1 MAADILKWRHVVDMT
16 AFLPSEDE
24 VQATLVERIEDL
36 PPFPLLA
43 SKLLASGTS
52 GETVTRIVSTD
63 PAIAQRVLQIVNS
76 APFGA
81 STRFYS
87 TDDAVNRLGPEK
99 VRSVA
104 LNLILFDTLIN
115 RLASSNFDRTV
126 FWKHSLAL
134 AGLARALAEQLD
146 YPDPE
151 EAYTAALLH
160 DIGKIVLD
168 VAGRIRYGD
177 FLQELK
183 NYDGTVDEQERDI
196 IGLSHEDIGAYYG
209 HHWHFPERLVL
220 TIRFHHQP
228 FDHLKFDPDTNLLI
242 AIVAFADFIAWCQ
255 GFGSFDT
262 LRQPILN
269 PDVEQHL
276 SVGGIQLTG
285 LLDQMDRDLSVAAE
299 HYGFSYPS
307 AKEFRER
314 LLRTSISLGQINTR
328 YYYLHG
334 DLQHK
339 VEILSRLKDSITRP
353 HRSLD
358 VEDIVSGTLEAIHDD
373 FGFDRIIAFTID
385 ATKRTLKPTA
395 FKDVTGLGVDIMSLE
410 IHPDLSNGRFVEC
423 LRKHVPVL
431 ITGRDQQEAKILSFL
446 KTREIG
452 LVPFTSNNKIIGV
465 LGIDNATS
473 GKAIRLSDLSTVS
486 IVANELGMALENA
499 RAFEHIK
506 QRADFDGL
514 TRAYNRTAIDQLLA
528 NAYNEAAK
536 GDADLSVA
544 MVDVDLFKVFNDQYG
559 HLAGD
564 SILKLIAGTLI
575 KFSRPTEIVGRYG
588 GEEFFCIL
596 RDTDLEGA
604 VNYGERIRA
613 KIEDMGYLLRN
624 RFPDHELTI
633 SIGVAAF
640 QAHIRV
646 KEELIDMADQ
656 AMYAAKAAGRNRVM
670 IGWMDDT
677 KKMHVETPNS
687 VKR

>member
-1 MAADILKWRHVVDMT
+1 MDMT
-16 AFLPSEDE
+16 ALLPSEDE
-24 VQATLVERIEDL
+24 VKATLVERIEDL

-43 SKLLASGTS
+43 SKLLVSGTP

-81 STRFYS
+81 STRFS
-87 TDDAVNRLGPEK
+87 SINDTVDRLGPEK
-99 VRSVA
+99 VRSLA

-115 RLASSNFDRTV
+115 RLTTSKFDRTV

-134 AGLARALAEQLD
+134 GGLARALAEQLD

-177 FLQELK
+177 FLRELK
-183 NYDGTVDEQERDI
+183 NYDGPVDEQERDI
-196 IGLSHEDIGAYYG
+196 IGLSHEDIGAYYC

-220 TIRFHHQP
+220 TIRFHHHP
-228 FDHLKFDPDTNLLI
+228 FDHLKLDPDTSLLI
-242 AIVAFADFIAWCQ
+242 AIVAFADFIAWCL

-269 PDVEQHL
+269 PDVERHL
-276 SVGGIQLTG
+276 SVDSIQLTG
-285 LLDQMDRDLSVAAE
+285 LLDHMDRDLSVAAE
-299 HYGFSYPS
+299 HYGFSHPS
-307 AKEFRER
+307 AKDFRER
-314 LLRTSISLGQINTR
+314 LLRTNIHLGQINTR

-334 DLQHK
+334 DLQEQ

-358 VEDIVSGTLEAIHDD
+358 ADDIVSNTLEAIHDD

-385 ATKRTLKPTA
+385 ATTRTLKPTA
-395 FKDVTGLGVDIMSLE
+395 FKDVTGLGAAIMDLE
-410 IHPDLSNGRFVEC
+410 IHPDSSDGQFVEC

-431 ITGRDQQEAKILSFL
+431 ITGRNQEEANVLSFL
-446 KTREIG
+446 NTREIG
-452 LVPFTSNNKIIGV
+452 IVPFTSNNKIIGV
-465 LGIDNATS
+465 LGIDNAAS
-473 GKAIRLSDLSTVS
+473 GKAVRLSDLSMVS
-486 IVANELGMALENA
+486 IVANELGMALEHA
-499 RAFEHIK
+499 RAFEQVQ

-514 TRAYNRTAIDQLLA
+514 TRAYNRTAIDRLLA
-528 NAYNEAAK
+528 EAYEDAAR
-536 GDADLSVA
+536 GDVDLSVA
-544 MVDVDLFKVFNDQYG
+544 MVDVDLFKAFNDQYG

-596 RDTDLEGA
+596 RDTDMEGA
-604 VNYGERIRA
+604 VNYGERIRT
-613 KIEDMGYLLRN
+613 KIEDLGYLLRN

-633 SIGVAAF
+633 SIGVASF

-677 KKMHVETPNS
+677 KNMHIEKPNS
-687 VKR
+687 VKS